1 MAAAGRNSG
10 AQANPLASEGIRF
23 ESLALEVAYYF
34 PLVSLTGST
43 STALELALPR
53 NALVDS
59 FKVQVQARRVDLVQA
74 QQVAQVRSY
83 SQTAGET
90 TSHEL
95 VIDFGTPR
103 TVSSL
108 SLPAPLK
115 VHAVYGWLGSQFNP
129 IAAATVPDPTKAP
142 SSITFPELRSE
153 RLRVLL
159 SATPSPAQL
168 EQVRLH
174 LPEPPSGLAIS
185 IDGAPPV
192 WTHPDPVQPRPGI
205 GQPDEAGWDLE
216 SRRIVDLSAALAAL
230 TGDPLASDAS
240 TPFVLKLT
248 TAVPCTLG
256 LQQQALATRR
266 IRRVRFAE
274 QTGTTLDFSEEGRL
288 DLPLA
293 LPAPVGGTPR
303 VVSQLHWVAE
313 ADLGAQRSMPPLGP
327 EAAPGEA
334 GLPLAQ
340 ALVTPE
346 MALIAQLPPGS
357 GIQTLQAL
365 RWPLQA
371 LGDGA
376 EARVLLWEAGLP
388 ERGGLPTQPMANASS
403 EPVTLAPTDAET
415 WVSFPFKKPPL
426 LPTSA
431 ANATDAAPMP
441 WAALVVSR
449 GQVALGLA
457 AGGAAAGALVNA
469 MRLRRGPPN
478 GPWKALPAPLQNTG
492 QVLDARARLRLTG
505 LAPKD
510 APLAPLTLGLVG
522 SSASRELNPVPKG
535 EGASLDLGAGLS
547 VSQPVLQLTSRVA
560 GRLTLRDIDVVSNH

>member
-1 MAAAGRNSG
+1 MAAAGSKTG
-10 AQANPLASEGIRF
+10 VQANLLASEVIGF

-34 PLVSLTGST
+34 PLVSLTGAT
-43 STALELALPR
+43 STTLELALPR
-53 NALVDS
+53 NSLVDS

-83 SQTAGET
+83 SQTVGT
-90 TSHEL
+90 TTHHEL

-103 TVSSL
+103 TVSSV
-108 SLPAPLK
+108 SLPSPLT
-115 VHAVYGWLGSQFNP
+115 VRRVYGWLGSQFNP
-129 IAAATVPDPTKAP
+129 SSAASVSDVDAR
-142 SSITFPELRSE
+142 SSITFPELRTE

-168 EQVRLH
+168 DQVLLH
-174 LPEPPSGLAIS
+174 LPEPPSGLAIA

-192 WTHPDPVQPRPGI
+192 WTHPDPVQPRPDVS
-205 GQPDEAGWDLE
+205 QPDEAGWDQD

-230 TGDPLASDAS
+230 TGDPLADDGS
-240 TPFVLKLT
+240 TTFVLKLT
-248 TAVPCTLG
+248 TAVPCTLN

-274 QTGTTLDFSEEGRL
+274 QTTTTLDFPAEGRL

-293 LPAPVGGTPR
+293 LPAPTDVTPR
-303 VVSQLHWVAE
+303 VISQVHWVAE
-313 ADLGAQRSMPPLGP
+313 ADLGPQRTVPPLGP
-327 EAAPGEA
+327 DAAPGEA

-340 ALVTPE
+340 AVVTPE
-346 MALIAQLPPGS
+346 VALITQLPPGS

-376 EARVLLWEAGLP
+376 EARVVLWEAGPPDTGSLP
-388 ERGGLPTQPMANASS
+388 VQPLANATS
-403 EPVTLAPTDAET
+403 EPVTLAPSDTEA

-426 LPTSA
+426 LPTTTASTTA
-431 ANATDAAPMP
+431 PPMP

-449 GQVALGLA
+449 GQVAFGLA
-457 AGGAAAGALVNA
+457 KAGSGAGALVDA

-478 GPWKALPAPLQNTG
+478 GPWKALPAPLQNAS
-492 QVLDARARLRLTG
+492 QVLDARARLRLAG

-510 APLAPLTLGLVG
+510 APLAPLTLGLVD
-522 SSASRELNPVPKG
+522 SNASQELNPVPRG
-535 EGASLDLGAGLS
+535 ERASLALGAGLGA
-547 VSQPVLQLTSRVA
+547 SQPVLRLTSRVA
-560 GRLTLRDIDVVSNH
+560 GRLALRDVDVVSNH